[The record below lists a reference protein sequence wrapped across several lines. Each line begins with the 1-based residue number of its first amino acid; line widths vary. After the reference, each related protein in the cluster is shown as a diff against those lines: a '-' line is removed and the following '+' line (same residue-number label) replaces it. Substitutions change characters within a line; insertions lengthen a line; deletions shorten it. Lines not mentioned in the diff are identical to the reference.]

1 MGNKFKWDVK
11 VVIKKLS
18 PHPHLHLPPKPYLF
32 FFDKVSIIENMK
44 TLDYDKYVTYYNAFY
59 LT

>member
-1 MGNKFKWDVK
+1 MGCQGRH
-11 VVIKKLS
+11 KKAFT
-18 PHPHLHLPPKPYLF
+18 PPPPTPPAQTLPF

>member
-1 MGNKFKWDVK
+1 MGCQGRH
-11 VVIKKLS
+11 KKAFT
-18 PHPHLHLPPKPYLF
+18 PPPPTPPAHTLPFFF

>member
-11 VVIKKLS
+11 VVIKKAFTPPPLT
-18 PHPHLHLPPKPYLF
+18 PPAQTLPF

>member
-1 MGNKFKWDVK
+1 MGCQGRH
-11 VVIKKLS
+11 KKS
-18 PHPHLHLPPKPYLF
+18 FHPTPTYTSRPNPTFF